1 MKKIKQILQI
11 NKMLLQYRKA
21 VAKYCLGGN
30 IKAKQLRKNLKNE
43 NIDPQYVCHKGQVQT
58 VGGIKHHLIVIPCP
72 ISVTIMAKNE
82 IVPTVKYSFP
92 CGVRGFHVYKEVW
105 KRILRERLNLSHERK
120 NLHDRYAIAAYK
132 RLPGQLTL
140 ETSAF

>member
-1 MKKIKQILQI
+1 MKQIKQILQI

-30 IKAKQLRKNLKNE
+30 IKAKQLRKDLKNE

-72 ISVTIMAKNE
+72 ISVTIMAKNKIE
-82 IVPTVKYSFP
+82 PTVKYSFP
-92 CGVRGFHVYKEVW
+92 CGVRGFHGFHVFTEVW
-105 KRILRERLNLSHERK
+105 KPILRERLNLSHARK

-132 RLPGQLTL
+132 RLPGKL
-140 ETSAF
+140 AD